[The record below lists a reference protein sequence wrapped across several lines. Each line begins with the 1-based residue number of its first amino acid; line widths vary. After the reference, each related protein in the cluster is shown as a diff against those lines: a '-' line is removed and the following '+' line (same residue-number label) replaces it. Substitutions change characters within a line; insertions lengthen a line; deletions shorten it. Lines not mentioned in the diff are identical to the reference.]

1 MYDVYT
7 QLALRDHF
15 VKQAL
20 YNQLVQNALIKYAR
34 DESTLL
40 GAFLRNDPKATEKLV
55 QQLRGEG
62 GIIIGEGK
70 GKTNLLQKMWNPLS
84 RWGSASGKYLADLVK
99 AHPWRAGGIGAG
111 ALLGLGGAG
120 YGLSRLLSSSPVPPP
135 VPEPSVL
142 DTLYGLAPGAG
153 IGALAGAGLGGLGT
167 LAAGGRE
174 ARKEAIRNALI
185 GALMLV

>member
-7 QLALRDHF
+7 QLALRDQL

-20 YNQLVQNALIKYAR
+20 YNQMVQNALIKHAGVYNP
-34 DESTLL
+34 STSDVYL
-40 GAFLRNDPKATEKLV
+40 GIKPEPEGLFNKAWGKLT
-55 QQLRGEG
+55 EG
-62 GIIIGEGK
+62 GRAAGK
-70 GKTNLLQKMWNPLS
+70 RLS
-84 RWGSASGKYLADLVK
+84 DASKYLLELIK

-120 YGLSRLLSSSPVPPP
+120 YGLSRLLSSSPTPP
-135 VPEPSVL
+135 VPAPSVL

-185 GALMLV
+185 GALLGAAGGAGASYAGLI